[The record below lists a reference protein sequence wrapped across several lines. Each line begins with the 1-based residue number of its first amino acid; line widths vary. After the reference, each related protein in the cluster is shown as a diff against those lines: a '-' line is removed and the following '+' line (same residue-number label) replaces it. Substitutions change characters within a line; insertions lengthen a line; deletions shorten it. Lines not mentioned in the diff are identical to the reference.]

1 MRENLST
8 LKTELA
14 EQRKP
19 GAFKMRESKS
29 VESFGTLNNVRRGRG
44 DSLSYVSAFE
54 GSHIAMPRY
63 KASLGEKNV
72 GLI

>member
-1 MRENLST
+1 
-8 LKTELA
+8 
-14 EQRKP
+14 
-19 GAFKMRESKS
+19 MRESKS